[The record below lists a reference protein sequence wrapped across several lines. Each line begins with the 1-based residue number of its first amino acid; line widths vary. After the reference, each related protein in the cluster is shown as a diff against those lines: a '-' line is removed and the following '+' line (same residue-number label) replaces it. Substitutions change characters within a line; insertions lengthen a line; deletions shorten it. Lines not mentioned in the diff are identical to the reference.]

1 MKRSAAPWPDTY
13 KTMSKD
19 QSLLQEIVDRLDR
32 IEAKVDRMANPSRTV
47 SIQEKSATLRRALDT
62 GDKRQLR
69 LAVNQINGGRS

>member
-1 MKRSAAPWPDTY
+1 
-13 KTMSKD
+13 MSKD